1 MTTLSNSLLD
11 VVRLRVRFGGLVAV
25 SDVAFQ
31 VERGQ
36 IVSIIGPN
44 GAGKTTVFNVITG
57 IYTPTAGQ
65 VLFGGT
71 AMARPLN
78 GKTVLGFAGL
88 GLFSAVALV
97 LAVNIEPL
105 WQTTIVAH
113 YEYLKPF
120 HWNQAW
126 TALTG
131 FFAENALRRALLPAI
146 IGAGIGLLG
155 SITVWRRTRRAPE
168 VAARCGLGR
177 TFQTIRLFRKMSVLD
192 NVLIGLDRTRQSQIW
207 EIALRLPR
215 YQREHRAA
223 LAEAADL
230 LKFVGLDAETHL
242 PADHLSY
249 GHQRRLEIARALAT
263 RPRLL
268 LLDEPA
274 AGMNPSE
281 SDDLMRLIRQIRD
294 LGSTVLLIEHDM
306 KVVAGISDR
315 VIVLD
320 HGEKIAEGSPPEVW
334 NNPQVIEAYLGK
346 EHGGRKKEQ

>member
-1 MTTLSNSLLD
+1 MSTPAIQLLD
-11 VVRLRVRFGGLVAV
+11 VRRLRVRFGGLLAGN
-25 SDVAFQ
+25 DVDFR

-36 IVSIIGPN
+36 IISVIGPN

-57 IYTPTAGQ
+57 IYAPTAGQ
-65 VLFGGT
+65 VLFEGA
-71 AMARPLN
+71 AMVEPLD
-78 GKTVLGFAGL
+78 GRALLGFAGAS
-88 GLFSAVALV
+88 LFSALTLI
-97 LAVNIEPL
+97 LAVNMEPL
-105 WQTTIVAH
+105 WQAVIVDH

-120 HWNQAW
+120 AW
-126 TALTG
+126 TRVWSDAIG
-131 FFAENALRRALLPAI
+131 FFARDILRRALVPGL
-146 IGAGIGLLG
+146 IGCALGLLG
-155 SITVWRRTRRAPE
+155 SMTVWRRSRRAPE
-168 VAARCGLGR
+168 VAARRGLGR
-177 TFQTIRLFRKMSVLD
+177 TFQTIRLFRKMTVLD
-192 NVLIGLDRTRQSQIW
+192 NVLIGLDRARQSQIW
-207 EIALRLPR
+207 DIALRLPR
-215 YQREHRAA
+215 YRREHRAA
-223 LAEAADL
+223 LAGAADL

-294 LGSTVLLIEHDM
+294 QGITVLLIEHDM

-320 HGEKIAEGSPPEVW
+320 HGEKIAEGRPPEVW
-334 NNPQVIEAYLGK
+334 NNPQVIEAYLGNGMK
-346 EHGGRKKEQ
+346 AEG